1 MAVVPI
7 ISQGREVL
15 PGLLDR
21 PVCLEVCNQ
30 QEEELLHIERE
41 LPQTALDLPLDLDL
55 IFHSGDNIT
64 TRAGTRKSYRKNAPH
79 NLSLA
84 SAQMRPTNIISRRVA
99 EVAKTERV

>member
-7 ISQGREVL
+7 ISQGREVT

-30 QEEELLHIERE
+30 QEEELLNIERK

-55 IFHSGDNIT
+55 IFHSGYNIT
-64 TRAGTRKSYRKNAPH
+64 IQAGMRKSYLKNVPH

-84 SAQMRPTNIISRRVA
+84 SPTICP
-99 EVAKTERV
+99 